1 MMIVTRGGKRI
12 DRTVLNNIKAVNN
25 MNTIDIDIDG
35 QFHCNECGDEYFNL
49 IKIEIK
55 KHDGILTFDVECNKC
70 QNVETMCV
78 EEHKGKIFISDYNY
92 LLENLK

>member
-1 MMIVTRGGKRI
+1 
-12 DRTVLNNIKAVNN
+12 
-25 MNTIDIDIDG
+25 MNTINIDIDG
-35 QFHCNECGDEYFNL
+35 QFHCNKCGDEYFNL

-55 KHDGILTFDVECNKC
+55 KHDGILTFDVECDKC